1 MASGSATPQPLIA
14 LQAPK
19 VDESANLAK
28 RLNRLLHKPKY
39 AHFEVTVKLEE
50 LGNVPFLG
58 GTFQAEYKFVG
69 RSPHGKDP
77 CEYQV

>member
-1 MASGSATPQPLIA
+1 MPSGTATPRPLIA

-19 VDESANLAK
+19 VDEPANLAK

-39 AHFEVTVKLEE
+39 AHFEATIMVEE

-58 GTFQAEYKFVG
+58 GNFQAEYKFIG

-77 CEYQV
+77 SE